1 MSSSELSGASLPEG
15 IEVDE
20 AAAYFGIV
28 ESSASLHTLLEM
40 EPTEALCLF
49 LEMTA
54 DLHLAKG
61 DFDFETA
68 SQRMNCEGG
77 EIYYL
82 VAGHLGMMRLSD
94 PLFRYLG
101 MEDSEGEPGG
111 PDPGL
116 NAEDS
121 TTLLE
126 LTDSMALLKFLSVAF
141 QHGGSDA
148 AKKYIGGLATR
159 FSDPGTHLQELKLMS
174 SSLSAVLHSFQNG
187 GEVAPIP
194 GLAEASTMTISEAL
208 EYKSSAPAVQ
218 QPTPVQQPSVQPTP
232 VQQPSVQPTPVQ
244 SLAVSQ
250 PSVQASVQPPV
261 KDPVPLPGAANPPA
275 PLKVLKPLTTQP
287 STSEVP
293 VPLPPQSM
301 PVAIDEKKDIE
312 KEKDAFSGAFGLS
325 TPAVGSVPLSTSP
338 GLPIEETIAI
348 PEPISGGFGSGPHVP
363 SNIANENE
371 PGSFADV
378 SMENMLQSI
387 TTSGHT
393 FVAKEQEQVQEQSA
407 PSPVESAPSPLEQTP
422 IQGLVES
429 QPEVSEMAS
438 ESPIQE
444 VSQSPVSEAVQEP
457 ATETASPPVVS
468 DDGLPRPVRAAPIRS
483 PVSPDGIQQGQ
494 DVLAAQ
500 QAVAQQQALA
510 AQQAAQHQALA
521 AQQAA
526 AQQAASQQQAVAAQ
540 QAAQHQEIAAQQ
552 VAQQAAQAYQPT
564 IRSGVHCQGCGIGL
578 DPTWNHCPVCGMG
591 RA

>member
-20 AAAYFGIV
+20 AAAYFGVV

-54 DLHLAKG
+54 DLHLAEG

-82 VAGHLGMMRLSD
+82 VAGHLGMMRLAD

-116 NAEDS
+116 NPEDS

-126 LTDSMALLKFLSVAF
+126 LTDSMTLLKFLSVAF

-148 AKKYIGGLATR
+148 AKKYLGGLATR
-159 FSDPGTHLQELKLMS
+159 FSDPGAHLQEVKLMS

-194 GLAEASTMTISEAL
+194 GLAEASAMTISEAL
-208 EYKSSAPAVQ
+208 EYNSSAS
-218 QPTPVQQPSVQPTP
+218 TVQQPSVQPTP

-244 SLAVSQ
+244 SPAVSQ
-250 PSVQASVQPPV
+250 PSVQPSVQSPV

-287 STSEVP
+287 FTSEVP

-348 PEPISGGFGSGPHVP
+348 PEPISGGFGAGPHVP

-371 PGSFADV
+371 PESFADV

-429 QPEVSEMAS
+429 QPKVSEMAP

-457 ATETASPPVVS
+457 TTETASPPVVS
-468 DDGLPRPVRAAPIRS
+468 DDGLPRPVRATPIRS

-540 QAAQHQEIAAQQ
+540 QAAQQQAIAAQQ